1 MHGLPISMA
10 ISSVDI
16 LIDRSVCQRTQILT
30 RIFFFIVISQYY
42 WTTWFLCW
50 PHIYYL
56 CLSFWCELNPRP
68 SISFTGM
75 LSSLSKLIY
84 SLPQLISSN
93 IIFCFTYNLYAS
105 LTESQPALHLCST
118 LTLWMFSFLYIFMNQ
133 MYQLKHLWAGFMPFL
148 IIFNH

>member
-1 MHGLPISMA
+1 MHGLPISIA

-30 RIFFFIVISQYY
+30 RVSFFIVISQYY

-56 CLSFWCELNPRP
+56 CLSFWCELNPRLT
-68 SISFTGM
+68 ISFTGI

-84 SLPQLISSN
+84 SLPQLISSK
-93 IIFCFTYNLYAS
+93 IIYCFTYNLYTS
-105 LTESQPALHLCST
+105 LTESQHSISVLHSNHECFPFYIYLWIKRTKWSIYGQDLCLS
-118 LTLWMFSFLYIFMNQ
+118 
-133 MYQLKHLWAGFMPFL
+133 
-148 IIFNH
+148 